1 MRHGRFSFSA
11 FYRSL
16 LSILYTRS
24 NILASTVI
32 TPPVSNMY
40 TSYCRVLQLFFCVTN
55 PNRRLFT
62 LSLYTY
68 TQTKSPTTYDLTL
81 RLPIFVRYL
90 YASIGPPG
98 DFPFPCAPPP
108 IVSYI
113 EYLSCMYR
121 LRTLSMPCTTVAH
134 PMYPCAAQWTQVEFA
149 VKLP

>member
-11 FYRSL
+11 FYQSL

-40 TSYCRVLQLFFCVTN
+40 TSYCRVLQLFFWVTS
-55 PNRRLFT
+55 PKRRLFT
-62 LSLYTY
+62 IPLYTY
-68 TQTKSPTTYDLTL
+68 THTKSPVTYDLTL

-90 YASIGPPG
+90 YASIGPSG

-108 IVSYI
+108 IVSYV

-121 LRTLSMPCTTVAH
+121 LRTLSVSRTTVAH
-134 PMYPCAAQWTQVEFA
+134 PMYLRSTQRTQVEFA

>member
-11 FYRSL
+11 FYQSL

-32 TPPVSNMY
+32 IPPVSSMY
-40 TSYCRVLQLFFCVTN
+40 TSYCRVLQLFFWVTI

-62 LSLYTY
+62 IPLYTC
-68 TQTKSPTTYDLTL
+68 TQTKSPVTYDLTL

-90 YASIGPPG
+90 YASIGPSG
-98 DFPFPCAPPP
+98 DFPFPCTPPP
-108 IVSYI
+108 IISYI
-113 EYLSCMYR
+113 EYLSRMYR

-134 PMYPCAAQWTQVEFA
+134 PMCLRSTQRTQVEFA